1 MSNEQILFNFAC
13 EQFGEEKAQFYLE
26 HDGEVPFHT
35 YEGWKARKKRVKKGE
50 KGIPISL
57 WRHKTCKQMEDA
69 EQVEE
74 TDEMS
79 NEFYLA
85 KAYIFSASQVE
96 DA

>member
-13 EQFGEEKAQFYLE
+13 KQMGEEKATFFLE
-26 HDGEVPFHT
+26 QDGEVPYHT
-35 YEGWKARKKRVKKGE
+35 YEGWKARHKCVRKGE

-57 WRHKTCKQMEDA
+57 WRHKTRKQIDEV

-74 TDEMS
+74 SDEMN

-85 KAYIFSASQVE
+85 KAFIFSASQVE
-96 DA
+96 DI